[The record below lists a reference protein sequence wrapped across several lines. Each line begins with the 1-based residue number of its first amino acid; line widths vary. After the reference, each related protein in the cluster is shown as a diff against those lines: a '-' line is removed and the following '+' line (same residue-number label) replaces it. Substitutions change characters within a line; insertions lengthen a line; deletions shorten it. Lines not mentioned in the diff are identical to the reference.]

1 MERPLGWVS
10 LGRAYVNLGNGGVPE
25 VCRRSRTFR
34 SHVQQQNVQVVSALC
49 REAFSEDADVERA
62 VHEDLESRTPEI
74 SANSG
79 AFSFAV
85 DKAPQVDEMET
96 KGGSSG
102 EGEDENT
109 SAEEFPSDGKGD
121 EVDDVAEG
129 LGDVVHDEDQKQDIM
144 AVAERIRQEGK
155 VYQEQGKLVLAK
167 ELYRKAV
174 ELAPKLGKG
183 WQNLARVERRIGG
196 SPGDSLVIIKE
207 ALSHDPEN
215 SYLWLTCG
223 VLEQERGNK
232 SQAREMFRKGLEC
245 DRTQV
250 AVYVSWARFESM
262 EGNYELARKLYMEGT
277 RHDPM
282 CERLYH
288 SWAIMEARVG
298 NAQRAEE
305 LFKQGLEV
313 DPKNTYLWHGLGRI
327 AVEQNKPEKARYCFE
342 KALNENPDNS
352 VVLYSLA
359 YMELYRA
366 KDYDAAR
373 RLFERALEIDP
384 MSTKVL
390 VLYSKLEMHEENFA
404 EAAALAE
411 QAIQASPTDTDAI
424 IQLAVVESFREN
436 HSYARQLF
444 KRVIELH
451 PRNMDAYYRWGTM
464 EWRAGN
470 RELANKLLQKCR
482 TSTYNYE
489 QYIDL

>member
-1 MERPLGWVS
+1 MERPLGWLS
-10 LGRAYVNLGNGGVPE
+10 LGRTYVNLNGGSAE
-25 VCRRSRTFR
+25 VCKRSRTFR
-34 SHVQQQNVQVVSALC
+34 SHVQQQSVQVVSALC

-62 VHEDLESRTPEI
+62 VHEQDIESRTPEM
-74 SANSG
+74 SASPN

-85 DKAPQVDEMET
+85 DKPPQIDEVVT
-96 KGGSSG
+96 TDGSSE
-102 EGEDENT
+102 EGEDEDPC
-109 SAEEFPSDGKGD
+109 AEEFSSDAGG
-121 EVDDVAEG
+121 DDVVDVEKGAGGVAKAE
-129 LGDVVHDEDQKQDIM
+129 HRKQDIM
-144 AVAERIRQEGK
+144 EVAERIRQEGK
-155 VYQEQGKLVLAK
+155 TYQEQGKLILAK

-196 SPGDSLVIIKE
+196 SVEDSLAIIKE
-207 ALSHDPEN
+207 ALAHDPEN

-232 SQAREMFRKGLEC
+232 NQAREMFRKGLEY

-262 EGNYELARKLYMEGT
+262 EGNYDLARKLYMEGT
-277 RHDPM
+277 KHDPM

-327 AVEQNKPEKARYCFE
+327 AVEQNNPEKARYCFE
-342 KALNENPDNS
+342 KALNENPDNA

-366 KDYDAAR
+366 KDYEAAR

-384 MSTKVL
+384 TSNKIL
-390 VLYSKLEMHEENFA
+390 VLYSKLEMHEKNFA

-411 QAIQASPTDTDAI
+411 QAIDASPTDSTAI
-424 IQLAVVESFREN
+424 VQLAVVESFREN
-436 HSYARQLF
+436 HSYARELF
-444 KRVIELH
+444 KRAIDLQ

-489 QYIDL
+489 QYVDF